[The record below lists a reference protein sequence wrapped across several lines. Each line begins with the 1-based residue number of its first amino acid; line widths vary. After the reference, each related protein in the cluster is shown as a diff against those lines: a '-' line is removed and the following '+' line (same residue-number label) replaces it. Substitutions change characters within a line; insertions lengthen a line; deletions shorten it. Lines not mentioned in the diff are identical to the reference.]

1 MFRPIFVFTADSHL
15 QRCQWVKRPTLAGDA
30 YHAFAST
37 LEWAAEQNVPVVH
50 GGDLFDVKKPD
61 SEAVTFFQLQLDR
74 FGLRFYFVQG
84 DHDFSTPPWAS
95 LAPLATPL
103 HKQCRNIGGLNVC
116 GLDFAPRGA
125 IQADLADVP
134 AATDVLVTHLAWT
147 EAQGIGQTDADV
159 ADVANATLILSGDF
173 HTQGTWTGVNAD
185 GHRATIYSPGSPVAT
200 KIDEITPREFLVVG
214 EEDGQIAIRRQ
225 RVPLQRLGFCFD
237 IADEPGFDDL
247 IDRLLPTLVAADASS
262 LPEELRAP
270 IVRVRYPDSIPEA
283 YERLQRFAAHVHLF
297 LDPRHVVEEAVVV
310 IDASREHAFQGLS
323 EAVVALAKDEQIRVD
338 ALRLLTASDVGEE
351 YDRMLE
357 EHLRQAGDMSAA
369 ADLP

>member
-1 MFRPIFVFTADSHL
+1 MSELFAKLYAQAVKREQAQLHLAWVLWAELELDDAPRCGRMARGLLALHEDFETEHGGGDAKTYEDRPASPEPAQDPRRAGRERAVAVAVPLKLATPAERRWLETMFRPIFVFTADSHL

-147 EAQGIGQTDADV
+147 EAGIGQTDADV
-159 ADVANATLILSGDF
+159 ADVANATLILSG
-173 HTQGTWTGVNAD
+173 
-185 GHRATIYSPGSPVAT
+185 I
-200 KIDEITPREFLVVG
+200 
-214 EEDGQIAIRRQ
+214 
-225 RVPLQRLGFCFD
+225 
-237 IADEPGFDDL
+237 
-247 IDRLLPTLVAADASS
+247 
-262 LPEELRAP
+262 
-270 IVRVRYPDSIPEA
+270 SIP
-283 YERLQRFAAHVHLF
+283 R
-297 LDPRHVVEEAVVV
+297 
-310 IDASREHAFQGLS
+310 GLGR
-323 EAVVALAKDEQIRVD
+323 A
-338 ALRLLTASDVGEE
+338 
-351 YDRMLE
+351 
-357 EHLRQAGDMSAA
+357 
-369 ADLP
+369 